1 MCHVGV
7 LSSGPIT
14 SLFSHCVS
22 NPIKGF
28 PLSGFFFRWGIG
40 GSAPL
45 LCRLRSAQSLAGG
58 EHEGEAAPKQF
69 QVTEEAEAE
78 GGQHGRDLQEPA
90 GGKPPEEPGEGI
102 RAQPLTETIHASA
115 MGKKNEILRS
125 SEAAVS
131 FPNSYSCGEAKVG
144 EAERGGEREL
154 EHHVVGTVG
163 GAHERTKSESVE
175 TKMPRRRKRDRKITV
190 CLLMNWST
198 YIHLE
203 QDQKLLSLSLARERL
218 RMKPY

>member
-78 GGQHGRDLQEPA
+78 GGQHAPHRDDPRLCH
-90 GGKPPEEPGEGI
+90 GEEATVANVLSDGNTMQLEAIIAVP
-102 RAQPLTETIHASA
+102 Q
-115 MGKKNEILRS
+115 NEILRS
-125 SEAAVS
+125 SEAAV
-131 FPNSYSCGEAKVG
+131 
-144 EAERGGEREL
+144 RGICNNTHTQRG
-154 EHHVVGTVG
+154 
-163 GAHERTKSESVE
+163 
-175 TKMPRRRKRDRKITV
+175 
-190 CLLMNWST
+190 
-198 YIHLE
+198 
-203 QDQKLLSLSLARERL
+203 
-218 RMKPY
+218 